1 MSIFTELIN
10 EVSCGKTFHIDFVER
25 TMKVGNQKIINK
37 GEWDKEKS
45 LIEWCFA
52 PGDDVLN
59 TIERLYISYKNSL
72 PSERSENKRKKYFKA
87 LTIEELDDEYIF
99 ATMRREVAQ
108 AQLEGFIL
116 CMILN
121 GSFVWDE
128 EKMGKWF
135 WESKND
141 SDLIILR
148 SWIDGRQKM

>member
-1 MSIFTELIN
+1 MSIYTDLVQA
-10 EVSCGKTFHIDFVER
+10 VSEGKTFNIDFAER
-25 TMKVGNQKIINK
+25 TMKIDNKKIINK
-37 GEWDKEKS
+37 GEWDNEKS
-45 LIEWCFA
+45 LIEWSFSE
-52 PGDDVLN
+52 DDSVLK
-59 TIERLYISYKNSL
+59 TIERLYMLYKNSL
-72 PSERSENKRKKYFKA
+72 PSERSENKKRKYFKA
-87 LTIEELDDEYIF
+87 LTIDELNDEYIF

-141 SDLIILR
+141 PDLIILR
-148 SWIDGRQKM
+148 DWIENK